1 MRIEGIVAT
10 SHMAAQ
16 QPIPIDTQ
24 AARDRAQ
31 VAAVPA
37 EAHQAAKQGDNAQQ
51 AVGAQLLSNAVDQ
64 VGKLLNTFTES
75 MEFKIHKDTNTTM
88 VQVVDKDSG
97 EIVRQYPAEKFLDLV
112 ALFQKQ
118 LSGLF
123 VDVSR

>member
-10 SHMAAQ
+10 SNLAIQ
-16 QPIPIDTQ
+16 QPMSTDG
-24 AARDRAQ
+24 AMVRDRAQ
-31 VAAVPA
+31 VAAVPG
-37 EAHQAAKQGDNAQQ
+37 EALTSAKQGENQAS
-51 AVGAQLLSNAVDQ
+51 AVGAQLLSSAVDQ
-64 VGKLLNTFTES
+64 VGNLLNTFTES